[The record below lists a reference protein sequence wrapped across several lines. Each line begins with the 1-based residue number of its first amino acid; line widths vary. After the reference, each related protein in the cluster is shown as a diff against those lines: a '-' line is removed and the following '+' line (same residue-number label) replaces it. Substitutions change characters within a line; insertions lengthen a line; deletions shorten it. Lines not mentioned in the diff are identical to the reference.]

1 MSVGIGIRVRAGD
14 FVVVRA
20 DTILRDNV
28 TQEISSLG
36 SDPDFT
42 RRELQLVE
50 VQTHGEGS

>member
-1 MSVGIGIRVRAGD
+1 MSVGIGIRARAGD

-28 TQEISSLG
+28 TQEINSRG
-36 SDPDFT
+36 SDPGFT
-42 RRELQLVE
+42 RRQLQLVE